1 MYKVFVNDIPII
13 VSTQKEI
20 GEKYTP
26 FPLKT
31 VRLKKVIKK
40 ILNGELMYVNLYH
53 ADEAKLL
60 KLLLKKMKV
69 VTAAGGMVVNDK
81 EEILFIYRNHRWDL
95 PKGKTEKNE
104 SIEDSAIREVEEE
117 TGVQDLEIKRFIT
130 RTYHVFKRKGKL
142 KLKETYWYEMY
153 TEYDGDLV
161 PELSEGIKKAKWKN
175 FEKSQKALRKSYA
188 NIKMLFPEKYLAGKS
203 EDRVA

>member
-20 GEKYTP
+20 GENYTS
-26 FPLKT
+26 FPLKS
-31 VRLKKVIKK
+31 VRLKKVIRK
-40 ILNGELMYVNLYH
+40 ILKGKLHYVHLHHN
-53 ADEAKLL
+53 DESKLL

-69 VTAAGGMVVNDK
+69 VTAAGGMVVNSK
-81 EEILFIYRNHRWDL
+81 KEILFIYRNNRWDL

-104 SIEDSAIREVEEE
+104 SIEASAIREVEEE

-142 KLKETYWYEMY
+142 RLKETYWYEMY
-153 TEYDGDLV
+153 TDYAGELV
-161 PELSEGIKKAKWKN
+161 PETNEGIKKAKWKN
-175 FEKSQKALRKSYA
+175 FKKSQKALTKSYA
-188 NIKMLFPEKYLAGKS
+188 NIKMLFPEKFLAGKS
-203 EDRVA
+203 EDWVA

>member
-13 VSTQKEI
+13 ISTQKEI
-20 GEKYTP
+20 GEQYTS

-31 VRLKKVIKK
+31 VRLKKVIRK
-40 ILNGELMYVNLYH
+40 ILKGKLMYVHLYH
-53 ADEAKLL
+53 PDETKLL

-69 VTAAGGMVVNDK
+69 VTAAGGMVLNPK
-81 EEILFIYRNHRWDL
+81 EEILFIYRNNRWDL

-117 TGVQDLEIKRFIT
+117 TGVRDLEIKKFIT

-142 KLKETYWYEMY
+142 RLKETYWYEMY

-161 PELSEGIKKAKWKN
+161 PEQSEGIKKAKWKN
-175 FEKSQKALRKSYA
+175 FEKSQKALQKSYA
-188 NIKMLFPEKYLAGKS
+188 NIKMLFPEKFLARKS
-203 EDRVA
+203 EDRVT

>member
-20 GEKYTP
+20 GEKYTS

-31 VRLKKVIKK
+31 VRLKKVIRK
-40 ILNGELMYVNLYH
+40 ILKGKLIYVNLYH
-53 ADEAKLL
+53 PDETKLL
-60 KLLLKKMKV
+60 KFLLKKMKV
-69 VTAAGGMVVNDK
+69 VKAAGGMVKNQHDD
-81 EEILFIYRNHRWDL
+81 ILFIYRNHRWDL
-95 PKGKTEKNE
+95 PKGKTEKKE
-104 SIEDSAIREVEEE
+104 SIQDAAIREVEEE
-117 TGVQDLEIKRFIT
+117 TGVEGLQITRFIT

-142 KLKETYWYEMY
+142 KLKETHWFEMY
-153 TEYDGDLV
+153 TEYDGELI
-161 PELSEGIKKAKWKN
+161 PEHSEGIKKAKWKN
-175 FEKSQKALRKSYA
+175 FEKSQKALKKSYA

>member
-13 VSTQKEI
+13 VSTKKEI
-20 GEKYTP
+20 GENYTT
-26 FPLKT
+26 FPLKS

-40 ILNGELMYVNLYH
+40 ILIGELLYVNLYH
-53 ADEAKLL
+53 PDETKLL
-60 KLLLKKMKV
+60 KFLFKKMKV
-69 VTAAGGMVVNDK
+69 VVAAGGMVVNDK
-81 EEILFIYRNHRWDL
+81 KEILFIYRNNRWDL

-104 SIEDSAIREVEEE
+104 SIEESAIREVEEE
-117 TGVQDLEIKRFIT
+117 TGVRDLEITRFIT

-142 KLKETYWYEMY
+142 RLKETYWYEMY
-153 TEYDGDLV
+153 TEFDGDLV
-161 PELSEGIKKAKWKN
+161 PEHSEGIKKVKWKN
-175 FEKSQKALRKSYA
+175 YEKSQKALKKSYA

>member
-20 GEKYTP
+20 GEKYTS

-31 VRLKKVIKK
+31 VRLKKIIRK
-40 ILNGELMYVNLYH
+40 ILEGELMYVNLYH
-53 ADEAKLL
+53 SDETKLL
-60 KLLLKKMKV
+60 KFLFKKMKV
-69 VTAAGGMVVNDK
+69 VTAAGGMVVNNK
-81 EEILFIYRNHRWDL
+81 EEILFIYRNNRWDL

-117 TGVQDLEIKRFIT
+117 TGVQQLEITRFIT
-130 RTYHVFKRKGKL
+130 RTYHVFRRKGKL
-142 KLKETYWYEMY
+142 RLKETYWYEMY
-153 TEYDGDLV
+153 TEYGGELV

-203 EDRVA
+203 EDRVT

>member
-20 GEKYTP
+20 GENYTA
-26 FPLKT
+26 FPLKS
-31 VRLKKVIKK
+31 VRLKKVVRK
-40 ILNGELMYVNLYH
+40 ILSGELCHVNLYH
-53 ADEAKLL
+53 PDETKLL
-60 KLLLKKMKV
+60 KILLKKMKV

-81 EEILFIYRNHRWDL
+81 KEILFIYRNRRWDL

-104 SIEDSAIREVEEE
+104 SIEESAIREVEEE
-117 TGVQDLEIKRFIT
+117 TGVQGLEIKRFIT
-130 RTYHVFKRKGKL
+130 KTYHVFRRKGKL
-142 KLKETYWYEMY
+142 RIKETYWYEMY
-153 TEYDGDLV
+153 TEYDGDLT

-175 FEKSQKALRKSYA
+175 FEKSQKALKKSYA
-188 NIKMLFPEKYLAGKS
+188 NIKMLFPEKFLAGKS

>member
-20 GEKYTP
+20 GENYTS

-31 VRLKKVIKK
+31 VRLKKVIRK
-40 ILNGELMYVNLYH
+40 IIKGKLIYVNLYH
-53 ADEAKLL
+53 HDESKLL

-69 VTAAGGMVVNDK
+69 VKAAGGMVLNPK
-81 EEILFIYRNHRWDL
+81 KEILFIYRNNRWDL
-95 PKGKTEKNE
+95 PKGKTEKKE
-104 SIEDSAIREVEEE
+104 SIQDSAIREVEEE
-117 TGVQDLEIKRFIT
+117 TGVQGLVIKRFIT

-142 KLKETYWYEMY
+142 RLKETYWYEMY
-153 TEYDGDLV
+153 TEYDGELV
-161 PELSEGIKKAKWKN
+161 PEVKEGIKKAKWKN
-175 FEKSQKALRKSYA
+175 FEKSQKALKKSYA